1 MWIETIGLLAS
12 CMAVVMFV
20 SPLDQI
26 RNIVKIKKSDEISPV
41 LYVAMVL
48 NCSLWT
54 VYGLGISN
62 WFIVMP
68 NAIGVVLGMVTLGF
82 IFHYR

>member
-12 CMAVVMFV
+12 FMAVVMFV

-26 RNIVKIKKSDEISPV
+26 RNILRIKKSDEVTPV
-41 LYVAMVL
+41 LYGAMVI

-68 NAIGVVLGMVTLGF
+68 NAIGVMLGMVTLGV
-82 IFHYR
+82 IFRYR

>member
-12 CMAVVMFV
+12 FMAVVMFV

-26 RNIVKIKKSDEISPV
+26 RNIIKIKKSDEVSPV
-41 LYVAMVL
+41 LYGAMVI

-54 VYGLGISN
+54 VYGWGITN

-68 NAIGVVLGMVTLGF
+68 NAIGFVLGIVTLGV
-82 IFHYR
+82 IFKYR